1 MSKNDRDFTNKKF
14 MNIPKERGIIMKIIK
29 KSITIITMLAIM
41 LTLALPM
48 TAQAKEKPKLNKL
61 KVTINVK
68 KSYQLKVKGT
78 SKKAKWTTSNKKV
91 VAVNSKG
98 KITAKKKGTAKI
110 TAKVSGK
117 RYTCKVTVKQP
128 VTSIALNKKTATL
141 TKKGATVSL
150 KATAKPTN
158 ANNRKVTWK
167 SSNTKVAKV
176 SSKGVVTAVAN
187 GTATITATATDSS
200 KKKATCKITVKI
212 PGGSGNTT
220 TPTECE
226 HNWVAVTKTKTVHT
240 CSCGIRFDN
249 AADWSAHN
257 MDMKINHGETHSFST
272 NEITVINHYKCSKC
286 GKTKSAECEHN
297 WVAHETTK
305 NLTII
310 CNCGARFD
318 TNEDFSMH
326 SFEMACQGDEN
337 HNSYSSSITENVDY
351 YTCSKCGATKAAN

>member
-1 MSKNDRDFTNKKF
+1 
-14 MNIPKERGIIMKIIK
+14 MKIIK
-29 KSITIITMLAIM
+29 KSITTLIIVAMAF
-41 LTLALPM
+41 TLAMPV
-48 TAQAKEKPKLNKL
+48 TAQAKAKPTLNKT
-61 KVTINVK
+61 KITIFVK

-187 GTATITATATDSS
+187 GTATITATATDGS
-200 KKKATCKITVKI
+200 KKKAACKVTVKL
-212 PGGSGNTT
+212 PGGSGTT
-220 TPTECE
+220 NTPTECK
-226 HNWVAVTKTKTVHT
+226 HNWVAVTKVV
-240 CSCGIRFDN
+240 G
-249 AADWSAHN
+249 
-257 MDMKINHGETHSFST
+257 
-272 NEITVINHYKCSKC
+272 YKPS
-286 GKTKSAECEHN
+286 
-297 WVAHETTK
+297 
-305 NLTII
+305 
-310 CNCGARFD
+310 CNCGIVFD
-318 TNEDFSMH
+318 TIEEWSK
-326 SFEMACQGDEN
+326 
-337 HNSYSSSITENVDY
+337 HNLEIKLNGQPGHGYSDMEITEIDHY
-351 YTCSKCGATKAAN
+351 ECSICHETKAAN